1 MFWIKKVLSQLV
13 MPVPL
18 TVLLLLLAACLWR
31 SQGQWLLKLGKVSL
45 SLAIAVL
52 FLCSQSQVSYWLTNS
67 LESRFSPNHQNMTQR
82 CVVMV
87 LGSSNIEK
95 SGLTAV
101 QQLSATALAR
111 LNEGIRQLSLG
122 PQCTLVLS
130 GYSGGIQPTPHAS
143 IMANAAIELGVN
155 PANIVKFDQPKDTI
169 EEAYALQKLIGHH
182 PFKLVTSATHMPRAM
197 SIFTQLGMQPQ
208 AAPTDFIARQGFW
221 WRLDADQLLA
231 SQRAIHEYIG
241 MLWLQ
246 VKGLSVPPSPKE
258 TL

>member
-1 MFWIKKVLSQLV
+1 MFWLKKVLSQLV
-13 MPVPL
+13 MPIPL

-31 SQGQWLLKLGKVSL
+31 SQRQWFLKLGKISL

-52 FLCSQSQVSYWLTNS
+52 LLCSQSQVSYWLAHS
-67 LESRFSPNHQNMTQR
+67 LESRYATNNLIMVEP

-87 LGSSNIEK
+87 LGSSHIEK
-95 SGLTAV
+95 PGLTAV

-111 LNEGIRQLSLG
+111 LSEGIRQLSLG
-122 PQCTLVLS
+122 QQCKLVVS
-130 GYSGGIQPTPHAS
+130 GYSGGLQPTPHAS
-143 IMANAAIELGVN
+143 IMAKAAIELGVN
-155 PANIVKFDQPKDTI
+155 PTNIIKFDQPKDTI
-169 EEAYALQKLIGHH
+169 EEAYALQELIGHH

-197 SIFTQLGMQPQ
+197 SIFRQLGMQPQ

-231 SQRAIHEYIG
+231 AQRAIHEYVG
-241 MLWLQ
+241 MLWLSI
-246 VKGLSVPPSPKE
+246 KGLKQHTSRE